1 MSSRCIAMDK
11 YYNARMRFAGIRF
24 PLLIHYLGEQYL
36 TIVRKPDELIDGIP
50 FTVIETQIE

>member
-1 MSSRCIAMDK
+1 MDK